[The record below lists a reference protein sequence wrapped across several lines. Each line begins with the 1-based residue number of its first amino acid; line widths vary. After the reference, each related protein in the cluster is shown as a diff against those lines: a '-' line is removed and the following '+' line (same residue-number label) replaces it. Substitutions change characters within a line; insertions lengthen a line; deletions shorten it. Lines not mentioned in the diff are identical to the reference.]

1 MSRNFTRS
9 LQTTGRTLI
18 QLIGSPLDD
27 IVARN
32 GANGTRGAMAHKSS
46 KDKDDLQE
54 VITVGL
60 QTKSGTRRAARNA
73 WTICVPGAH
82 RGFTILLPSASC
94 RRRVSPL
101 SSLRTTVVPRRTA
114 MSSSQWTCTPRTF
127 PTSGFE
133 LLDQSIELDEETLP
147 TYRPEKYYPVT
158 QGEVLND
165 RYQIIAKIGYGV
177 TSTVWLA
184 KDLIASIYVV
194 LKVYVTGQCRDHERE
209 LHIYKQINQV
219 ETNHPGRNFIRKL
232 RDHFYIQGPHGR
244 HVCLVHEPLGTS
256 ADVLVKMSP
265 GHVMTL
271 DDMKPA
277 IRQLLVALDFLH
289 SECQI
294 IHTDIQL
301 KNLLLP
307 GPEPSDLSR
316 FEEAEVT
323 DPSPRK
329 MLKDRTIYRSLS
341 FLPRGGLPILAD
353 FGEARFGDKELID
366 DIMPNVYRAP
376 EVILRSSW
384 SYKVDIWDVAMVAWD
399 IVSPRS
405 IIDGKNPDG
414 VFDDRVHMAELVA
427 LLDPPSPRFR
437 EQRHLSSVFWDES
450 GNWKG
455 VVPIPDMTL
464 ESLAEKVEGKDKE
477 GFLRWLRMAL
487 QWNPED
493 RPTALE
499 LLYDEWLMNGLGE

>member
-32 GANGTRGAMAHKSS
+32 GANGTRSAMAHKSS

-158 QGEVLND
+158 QGE
-165 RYQIIAKIGYGV
+165 
-177 TSTVWLA
+177 
-184 KDLIASIYVV
+184 
-194 LKVYVTGQCRDHERE
+194 
-209 LHIYKQINQV
+209 INQV

-301 KNLLLP
+301 KSLLLP
-307 GPEPSDLSR
+307 GPETSDISR

-353 FGEARFGDKELID
+353 FGEARFGDKEHID

-384 SYKVDIWDVAMVAWD
+384 SYKVDIWNVAMVAWD

-493 RPTALE
+493 RLTALE